1 MDFGACFAFTVLAY
15 CQFMELLYWCEL
27 RKPYKIAVV
36 CTVFFIAKP
45 SFKAMG
51 VAKELVFGKE
61 AEIAF

>member
-36 CTVFFIAKP
+36 CTVFFIAKL
-45 SFKAMG
+45 SFKAM
-51 VAKELVFGKE
+51 E
-61 AEIAF
+61 